1 METMDQDNIR
11 CVYCKRDAELIRS
24 NNKTAV
30 ICSQCGI
37 AIELETYRELFDTYM
52 YDSDSHGNE

>member
-1 METMDQDNIR
+1 MDQDKIR
-11 CVYCKRDAELIRS
+11 CVYCKRNAELIRS

-52 YDSDSHGNE
+52 YDSDTDGGDESI